1 MGNIFHVAIEDGI
14 YLISSDASGKG
25 MEFGKPT
32 ANSYLIVGEEKALL
46 FDLAVDEPGVRAY
59 VETLTDKP
67 LMLVLS
73 HGHPDHIYH
82 INDFDEV
89 WMHQGDKNF
98 PMHQLLGPFYIK
110 RKLQKHFLKEKDVID
125 LGNRELKVIHI
136 PGHTMGSILLFDKRT
151 GTLLSGDTIARRL
164 LYGTCGYVPVK
175 EFCENINKLCN
186 LPIQKIYSA
195 HDRTAIA
202 PEYIGEMIRHM
213 KEDLPHATKDWSFP
227 GLGKMKN
234 LVCGKEDSK
243 DFFDIA
249 IPEKWIK
256 TI

>member
-1 MGNIFHVAIEDGI
+1 MGNIFHVEIEDGI
-14 YLISSDASGKG
+14 YLISSDAFGKS

-32 ANSYLIVGEEKALL
+32 ANSYLVVGDEKALL
-46 FDLAVDEPGVRAY
+46 FDLAVNEPGVKAY
-59 VETLTDKP
+59 VKKLTDKP

-82 INDFDEV
+82 INDFTDV
-89 WMHQGDKNF
+89 WMHEADKDF
-98 PMHQLLGPFYIK
+98 PMYQLLGPFYIK
-110 RKLQKHFLKEKDVID
+110 RKLCKHFLKENDVIE
-125 LGNRELKVIHI
+125 LGNRQLDVAHI

-164 LYGTCGYVPVK
+164 LYGTCGYVAVD
-175 EFCENINKLCN
+175 EFCENISKLRN
-186 LPIQKIYSA
+186 LPIRKIYSA
-195 HDRTAIA
+195 HDRAAIA
-202 PEYIGEMIRHM
+202 LEYIGEMVRLI

-234 LVCGKEDSK
+234 LVCGEEDTK

-249 IPEKWIK
+249 IPLKCLK
-256 TI
+256 

>member
-1 MGNIFHVAIEDGI
+1 MGNIFHVEIEDGI
-14 YLISSDASGKG
+14 YLISSDASGKS

-32 ANSYLIVGEEKALL
+32 ANSYLVVGEEKALL
-46 FDLAVDEPGVRAY
+46 FDLAVDEPGVKAY

-89 WMHQGDKNF
+89 WMHEGDTKF
-98 PMHQLLGPFYIK
+98 PMHQLLGPYYIK
-110 RKLQKHFLKEKDVID
+110 RKLHKHFLSKEDSIE
-125 LGNRELKVIHI
+125 LGNRQLQVVHI

-151 GTLLSGDTIARRL
+151 GILLSGDTVARRL
-164 LYGTCGYVPVK
+164 LYGTCGYVAVD
-175 EFCENINKLCN
+175 EFCENISKLRN
-186 LPIQKIYSA
+186 LPIRRIYSA
-195 HDRTAIA
+195 HDRAAIA
-202 PEYIGEMIRHM
+202 PEYIDEMIRHIRA
-213 KEDLPHATKDWSFP
+213 DLPHATKDWSFP

-234 LVCGKEDSK
+234 LVCGEENSK

-249 IPEKWIK
+249 IPLKWLK
-256 TI
+256 